1 MLKPRRES
9 IEVAEILSLVPQLEE
24 KYREKRKKKTSRG
37 SLCLVLQLEKRT
49 ITDGPS
55 NTEKKLREEKEKVF
69 RRTIMF
75 SVAVRGEVQIAHEI
89 PKGNSEKRKR
99 PLWCCC

>member
-1 MLKPRRES
+1 MLKQRRES
-9 IEVAEILSLVPQLEE
+9 IEVAKILSLVPQLEE
-24 KYREKRKKKTSRG
+24 KYRKKRKRKPSRG
-37 SLCLVLQLEKRT
+37 SLCLVLELEKRT

-55 NTEKKLREEKEKVF
+55 NTERKLREEKEKVF

-99 PLWCCC
+99 PLWCCS

>member
-1 MLKPRRES
+1 MKQRRES
-9 IEVAEILSLVPQLEE
+9 IDVAEILSLVPQLEE
-24 KYREKRKKKTSRG
+24 KYREKRKRKPSRG

-55 NTEKKLREEKEKVF
+55 NTERKLREEKEKVF

-89 PKGNSEKRKR
+89 PKGKSEKRKR
-99 PLWCCC
+99 PLWCCS

>member
-1 MLKPRRES
+1 MLKQRRES

-24 KYREKRKKKTSRG
+24 KYREKRKSSRG

-55 NTEKKLREEKEKVF
+55 NTERKLREEKEKVF

-75 SVAVRGEVQIAHEI
+75 SVAVRGEVQKAHEI
-89 PKGNSEKRKR
+89 PRGNSEKRKR
-99 PLWCCC
+99 PLWCCR

>member
-1 MLKPRRES
+1 MKQRRES

-24 KYREKRKKKTSRG
+24 KYREKRKRKPSRR

-55 NTEKKLREEKEKVF
+55 NIEKKLREEKEKVF

>member
-1 MLKPRRES
+1 MKQRRAS
-9 IEVAEILSLVPQLEE
+9 IEVAKILSLVPQLEE
-24 KYREKRKKKTSRG
+24 KDKVKRKRKPSRG

-55 NTEKKLREEKEKVF
+55 NTERKLREEKEKVF

>member
-1 MLKPRRES
+1 M
-9 IEVAEILSLVPQLEE
+9 
-24 KYREKRKKKTSRG
+24 
-37 SLCLVLQLEKRT
+37 LQLEKRT
-49 ITDGPS
+49 ITDGPRRNS
-55 NTEKKLREEKEKVF
+55 NTERNREEKEKVF